1 MADASRELASAIA
14 RHVPHDGERSPF
26 PFVHLSRTSRPTR
39 PMPVLYEPAFVV
51 LAQGKK
57 LVTLGD
63 DELTYDR
70 SSYFL
75 SSVALPITGR
85 VVKASAA
92 APYLGVRLA
101 LPPSLVGS
109 VLANEML
116 PREERTKPERGL
128 DVRPLD
134 HSLLDA
140 VLRLVRLADAPE
152 HAPMLAPLVL
162 QEIVYRLF
170 VDGHAARLQHI
181 ATVGGR
187 PHGVTAAIA
196 WIRTNF
202 DQAMRIEQLAK
213 AVGMSPSGLHL
224 HFRAVTGMS
233 PLQYQKTLRLNEARR
248 LMLSERIDSSTA
260 GFRVGY
266 NDPSQ
271 FTREYRRQFGA
282 PPLRDVSR
290 LRA

>member
-1 MADASRELASAIA
+1 MADASRDLASAIA

-39 PMPVLYEPAFVV
+39 PMLILYEPAFVV

-57 LVTLGD
+57 LVTLGE
-63 DELTYDR
+63 DELSYDR

-92 APYLGVRLA
+92 TPYLGVRLA

-109 VLANEML
+109 VLASKL
-116 PREERTKPERGL
+116 LREERTKPTKGL
-128 DVRPLD
+128 DVHPLD
-134 HSLLDA
+134 LPLLDA
-140 VLRLVRLADAPE
+140 VLRLVRLVDTPE

-162 QEIVYRLF
+162 QEIVYRLV
-170 VDGHAARLQHI
+170 VDGHAPRLQHI

-187 PHGVTAAIA
+187 THGVTTAIA

-202 DQAMRIEQLAK
+202 DQAMRIEHLAK
-213 AVGMSPSGLHL
+213 IVGMSPSGLHL

-248 LMLSERIDSSTA
+248 LMLSERIDSATA
-260 GFRVGY
+260 GYRVGY